1 MTSRFHGVGVWLV
14 TGLLFTG
21 CVIAAGSYP
30 VPLSMP
36 DIEYPEEL
44 SGSSVKGEVVVRI
57 FIQADGGVRFLEVLD
72 ATEPRFVEATKK
84 AVEQWRFEPWTPPAS
99 NPEGEAVKVTYSFS
113 GRPYKEPSLTANVEL
128 KKVPCR
134 QLNTEAENIW
144 RKSGRSHEAETLS
157 KTEFYLSSGNVIY
170 PFLSGDAREALVM
183 EFINAIPGIL
193 KNCRKNPHR
202 NYVDY
207 LPENVR
213 RNL

>member
-1 MTSRFHGVGVWLV
+1 MPSRFHGFGVLF
-14 TGLLFTG
+14 TGLLFVG
-21 CVIAAGSYP
+21 CVTAAGSYP

-44 SGSSVKGEVVVRI
+44 IGSSVKGEVVVRI

-72 ATEPRFVEATKK
+72 ATEPRFVAATKK

-99 NPEGEAVKVTYSFS
+99 NPEGEAVKVTYHFL
-113 GRPYKEPSLTANVEL
+113 GKPYKEPSLTANVEL
-128 KKVPCR
+128 KKVSCR
-134 QLNTEAENIW
+134 QLNEEVESNW
-144 RKSGRSHEAETLS
+144 RKSGRSHEAETLAR
-157 KTEFYLSSGNVIY
+157 TEFYLSSGNVIY
-170 PFLSGDAREALVM
+170 PFLPGDAREALVM

-193 KNCRKNPHR
+193 KNCQKNPQR